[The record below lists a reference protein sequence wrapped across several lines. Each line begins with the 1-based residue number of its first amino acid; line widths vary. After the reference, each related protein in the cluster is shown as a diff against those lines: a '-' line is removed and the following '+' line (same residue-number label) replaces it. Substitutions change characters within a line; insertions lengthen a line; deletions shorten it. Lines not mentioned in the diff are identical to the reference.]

1 MFSLSS
7 PDSPLEL
14 PLFSAFFLLSESEL
28 LPPELAPPESPL
40 VLPTASVELPPPEED
55 SALLLLPL
63 LLPSLPE
70 VALVPESPDV
80 ESDEVALSEV
90 ADELVLLDV
99 SVADVVA
106 VPEDVPL
113 VPHVV
118 LPVVLLDV
126 VLLVDV
132 VDEIPEVDVTPP
144 PVLVTITTPDEDVL
158 DAEDLIPRYPERTSL
173 RSFARF
179 LAPDE

>member
-1 MFSLSS
+1 
-7 PDSPLEL
+7 
-14 PLFSAFFLLSESEL
+14 LFSAFFLLSESEL

-55 SALLLLPL
+55 SALLLL

-70 VALVPESPDV
+70 EALVPESPDV

-90 ADELVLLDV
+90 ADELLLLDV

-113 VPHVV
+113 VP
-118 LPVVLLDV
+118 D

-132 VDEIPEVDVTPP
+132 VDEIPEVDVAPP
-144 PVLVTITTPDEDVL
+144 PALVTVTTPDEDVF
-158 DAEDLIPRYPERTSL
+158 DADDLIPRYPERTSL
-173 RSFARF
+173 RSLARF
-179 LAPDE
+179 LAPVA

>member
-1 MFSLSS
+1 
-7 PDSPLEL
+7 
-14 PLFSAFFLLSESEL
+14 LFSAFFLLSESEL

-55 SALLLLPL
+55 SALLLL

-80 ESDEVALSEV
+80 ESDDVALSEV

-99 SVADVVA
+99 SVAEVVA
-106 VPEDVPL
+106 VPEDDVPL

-118 LPVVLLDV
+118 LLVVLLDV

-132 VDEIPEVDVTPP
+132 VDEIPEVDVAPP

-173 RSFARF
+173 RSLARF
-179 LAPDE
+179 LAPVA

>member
-1 MFSLSS
+1 M
-7 PDSPLEL
+7 
-14 PLFSAFFLLSESEL
+14 FSAFFLLSESEL

-55 SALLLLPL
+55 SALLLL

-113 VPHVV
+113 VPEVA
-118 LPVVLLDV
+118 LLVLLDV

-132 VDEIPEVDVTPP
+132 VDEIPEVDVAPP
-144 PVLVTITTPDEDVL
+144 PVLVTITTRDVDDVF
-158 DAEDLIPRYPERTSL
+158 DADDLIPRYPERTSL